1 MWALFTSGQEQTTA
15 ATYAPLSSKAYA
27 IMSRG
32 AITMAEPWGVGGGLI
47 DAQLCTNAAG
57 YAP

>member
-1 MWALFTSGQEQTTA
+1 MWALFASGQEQTTA
-15 ATYAPLSSKAYA
+15 TTYAPLSSKAYA

-32 AITMAEPWGVGGGLI
+32 AITMAKPWGAAWGPT

-57 YAP
+57 YAL